1 MALTRKFLRAMGVEE
16 EKIEQIIE
24 AHGET
29 VDGLKADITK
39 YKADAEKLADVQNEL
54 DGLKAKGE
62 DGYKEKYESEKQAF
76 AAYKAD
82 VEGKQAYAEK
92 EKAYTDLLKTAGV
105 KEKFIATILRADK
118 SVIDSLEIK
127 DGKIN
132 DDATVTNDA
141 KTRWADF
148 VATTRTEIPVVETPP
163 ANNGGGAKTKEEI
176 YRMENGRYVLSA
188 SERQAELAKL
198 YESEGR

>member
-1 MALTRKFLRAMGVEE
+1 MALTRKFLRAMGIEE
-16 EKIEQIIE
+16 EKVEQIIE

-39 YKADAEKLADVQNEL
+39 YKADADKLSGVQKEL
-54 DGLKAKGE
+54 DDLKAKGE

-92 EKAYTDLLKTAGV
+92 EKAYTDLLKAAGV

-118 SVIDSLEIK
+118 SVIDSLEFK
-127 DGKIN
+127 DGKIT

-148 VATTRTEIPVVETPP
+148 VATTRTQTPGVETPP
-163 ANNGGGAKTKEEI
+163 ANNGGTSKTKREI
-176 YRMENGRYVLSA
+176 MSMKDTA
-188 SERQAELAKL
+188 ARQAEIAKNPHL
-198 YESEGR
+198 FGLNFD